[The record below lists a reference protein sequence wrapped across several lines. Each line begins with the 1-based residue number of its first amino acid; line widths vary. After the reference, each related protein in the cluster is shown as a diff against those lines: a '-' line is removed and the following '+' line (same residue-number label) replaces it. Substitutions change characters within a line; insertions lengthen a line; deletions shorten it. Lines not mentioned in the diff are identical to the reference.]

1 MLDAVDQ
8 FKEALQA
15 RGLVP
20 PVAIQADGEIHRC
33 HAEGRGGENDGAYLL
48 HLDGIPA
55 GGFENWR
62 DGEGWENWRADIGR
76 TLTPEEE
83 AAHRSHSEAMRKA
96 REAEDKRRKAET
108 RERAKRVW
116 DSALPCTGHPYLTRK
131 GIKAHGARIVSS
143 GYREGDLVTPM
154 RDVEG
159 KLHSLQFIG
168 QDGGKRFLP
177 GGRKRACYF
186 SIGKPAGVLYIAE
199 GFATAA
205 SIHEATGQA
214 VAVAFDSGN
223 LQLVAESLRAKYP
236 SLDLVIAAD
245 DDYLTDGN
253 PGRTKATEAAR
264 VIGAKIALPVFGE
277 DRPEG
282 ATDFNDL
289 HQARGLDAVRVCLE
303 GAGAVLLPAKVAWKD
318 EPTRTA
324 NPGEDAQEWPEAL
337 PFTSRV
343 EALPYP
349 VDALPE
355 VIRAAVEEVQGFV
368 QAPVPLVASSA
379 LAALSLAAQAHWDM
393 RRAEKLAGP
402 VGLFLLT
409 IADSGERKSTC
420 DGFFTR
426 VIRDYEAQQAELAKP
441 AVKDYHAALDAWEA
455 QRNGVKDGIRSAAKG
470 GKDTQALKLKLR
482 DLEHEKPEGP
492 RVPRLIYADAT
503 PESLK
508 WSLAKVW
515 PSGGVVSSEAGIVF
529 GSHGMG
535 NESAMRNL
543 GTLNQLW
550 DGTEIATERRT
561 SESFTVRGAR
571 LSIALQVQEATLRA
585 FFDQSGTLARGSG
598 FMARFLVAWP
608 ESTQGSRPF
617 NEAPATWP
625 YLSAFNRRIEALLN
639 LPAPIDEDGALSP
652 AMLSFSAEAKAEWV
666 AFHNRIERDLPN
678 GERLHDIRDVASK
691 IADNAARMAAL
702 FHAFEGAAGGAV
714 GVDSF
719 RSAARIAEW
728 HLNEARRFFGELA
741 LPAGLA
747 DAARLES
754 WLVDRCRKNGSNEV
768 PTKEV
773 QQFGPGS
780 LREKAKIDAAMME
793 LEELGRARRITEGK
807 RRFITLNPSILAPE
821 KPATAIPATFA
832 IPSTLNPQN
841 EAMGSRNSR
850 NSSSKPAM
858 PEDRGPF
865 KAVSGEAFTVDL

>member
-1 MLDAVDQ
+1 MLDAIEQ
-8 FKEALQA
+8 FKEAIQR

-20 PVAIQADGEIHRC
+20 PVEILADGEIHRC

-76 TLTPEEE
+76 SLTPEEE
-83 AAHRSHSEAMRKA
+83 AAHRSHTEAMRKA
-96 REAEDKRRKAET
+96 REAEERRRKAEA

-143 GYREGDLVTPM
+143 GYREGDLVLPI
-154 RDVEG
+154 RDLEG
-159 KLHSLQFIG
+159 RPHSLQFIG
-168 QDGGKRFLP
+168 QDGGKLFLP
-177 GGRKRACYF
+177 GGRKRGCYF
-186 SIGKPAGVLYIAE
+186 SIGKPAGVLYVAE
-199 GFATAA
+199 GYATAA

-214 VAVAFDSGN
+214 VAVAFDAGN
-223 LQLVAESLRAKYP
+223 LQPVAEALRSKYP
-236 SLDLVIAAD
+236 GLDLVIAAD
-245 DDYLTDGN
+245 DDYRTDGN
-253 PGRTKATEAAR
+253 PGRAKATEAALAT
-264 VIGAKIALPVFGE
+264 GARIAFPVFGE

-289 HQARGLDAVRVCLE
+289 HQSRGLEAVRLCLE
-303 GAGAVLLPAKVAWKD
+303 GAHPVPPPTKIPGKAEPARPANTCE
-318 EPTRTA
+318 EP
-324 NPGEDAQEWPEAL
+324 QEWPEAQ
-337 PFTSRV
+337 PFVSRV
-343 EALPYP
+343 ESLPYP
-349 VDALPE
+349 IDALPGA
-355 VIRAAVEEVQGFV
+355 IRAAVEEVQGFV

-426 VIRDYEAQQAELAKP
+426 VIRDYETQQAELAKP
-441 AVKDYHAALDAWEA
+441 AVKDYRAALDAWEA
-455 QRNGVKDGIRSAAKG
+455 QRNGIKDGIRAGAKS
-470 GKDTQALKLKLR
+470 GKDTQALECKLR
-482 DLEHEKPEGP
+482 ELEHDKPEGP

-550 DGTEIATERRT
+550 DGNEIATERRT

-617 NEAPATWP
+617 AEAPASWP
-625 YLSAFNRRIEALLN
+625 FLSAFNRRIEALLN
-639 LPAPIDEDGALSP
+639 LPAPIDEDGGLSP
-652 AMLSFSAEAKAEWV
+652 AMLTFTVEAKAEWV
-666 AFHNRIERDLPN
+666 AFHNRIERDLPS

-702 FHAFEGAAGGAV
+702 FHAFDGPVGGSV

-728 HLNEARRFFGELA
+728 HLNEARRFFGELS

-754 WLVDRCRKNGSNEV
+754 WLIDRCRKKGSSEV

-773 QQFGPGS
+773 QQFGPGT
-780 LREKAKIDAAMME
+780 LREKTKIDAAVTE

-807 RRFITLNPSILAPE
+807 RRFIGLNPSILAPTGT
-821 KPATAIPATFA
+821 ATAIPATFA
-832 IPSTLNPQN
+832 TPGTPGTQN
-841 EAMGSRNSR
+841 GMTGSRNSR
-850 NSSSKPAM
+850 NSSSKTAEPR
-858 PEDRGPF
+858 DQTPF

>member
-8 FKEALQA
+8 FKEALHA

-20 PVAIQADGEIHRC
+20 PVEIQADGEIHRC

-83 AAHRSHSEAMRKA
+83 AAHRSHTEAMRKA
-96 REAEDKRRKAET
+96 REAEDKRRKAEA

-131 GIKAHGARIVSS
+131 GIKAHGARIVSN
-143 GYREGDLVTPM
+143 GYRKGDLVLPV
-154 RDVEG
+154 RDAEG

-168 QDGGKRFLP
+168 QDGGKLFLP

-186 SIGKPAGVLYIAE
+186 SIGKPAGVLYVAE

-214 VAVAFDSGN
+214 VAVAFDAGN
-223 LQLVAESLRAKYP
+223 LQPVAESLRAKYP
-236 SLDLVIAAD
+236 GLDLVIAAD
-245 DDYLTDGN
+245 DDYRTDGN
-253 PGRTKATEAAR
+253 PGRAKATEAAR
-264 VIGAKIALPVFGE
+264 AIGAKIALPVFGE
-277 DRPEG
+277 DRPER
-282 ATDFNDL
+282 ATDYNDL
-289 HQARGLDAVRVCLE
+289 HQSRGLEAVRVCLE
-303 GAGAVLLPAKVAWKD
+303 GAGLVPSPAKEAGKN
-318 EPTRTA
+318 EAARAA
-324 NPGEDAQEWPEAL
+324 NAGENPQGWPEAQ

-441 AVKDYHAALDAWEA
+441 AVKDYRAALDAWEA
-455 QRNGVKDGIRSAAKG
+455 QRNGIKDGIRAGAKA
-470 GKDTQALKLKLR
+470 GKDTQALERKLR

-617 NEAPATWP
+617 TEAPATWP

-639 LPAPIDEDGALSP
+639 LPAPIDGDGALAP
-652 AMLSFSAEAKAEWV
+652 AMLSFSVEAKAEWV
-666 AFHNRIERDLPN
+666 AFHDRIERDLPN
-678 GERLHDIRDVASK
+678 GERFHDIRDVASK

-747 DAARLES
+747 DAAHLES
-754 WLVDRCRKNGSNEV
+754 WLVNRCRKNGSSEV

-773 QQFGPGS
+773 QQFGPGT

-807 RRFITLNPSILAPE
+807 RRFITLNPSILAPVE
-821 KPATAIPATFA
+821 PATAIPATFA

-841 EAMGSRNSR
+841 EAIGSRNSR

-858 PEDRGPF
+858 PEDRAPF